1 MKGSIYTDDK
11 CPICGKVFKY
21 DANRAGMFCT
31 NGHKPVP
38 HYGKCRAQFQST
50 KKRFDSVQAAE
61 QFLNH
66 LRWQYQT
73 GGYDPRDY
81 KADNPLGFSN
91 QVEKWLKQ
99 KAKESIKE
107 TTLGN
112 IKKDISRAVDYFGD
126 KNIKEISDGEIEDF
140 LYDDHKNTR
149 TGQPISDK
157 TRSEIRSTLHAFF
170 RWVSRREKIKM
181 PEIPTVKFD
190 LGWRKIVDLETQ
202 QGIIQETWR
211 ISGHINPRI
220 WLGISI
226 LSHNSNV
233 RPGEL
238 VKVAEGDVMLDYG
251 IVMVRYPKE
260 GSLAQGKQARL
271 WDEEIELIQSLPQAL
286 PDVPLF
292 RHVKGEAGASP
303 GQAFSRKIFN
313 NWWKRACKN
322 LCIDPDVT
330 LYPGTKHSTMTAM
343 SRVLT
348 PEQVR
353 KGGSRHASKAMDR
366 YIIPSDR
373 DGDLYQDTLKGVR
386 DKGKGKA
393 EVVKIK
399 KKEKK

>member
-1 MKGSIYTDDK
+1 MKGGIYTAEK
-11 CPICGKVFKY
+11 CPVCGKTFKY
-21 DANRAGMFCT
+21 DANRAGMFCA
-31 NGHKPVP
+31 NGHKEVP
-38 HYGKCRAQFQST
+38 HYGKCRVHFIKT
-50 KKRFDSVQAAE
+50 YKRFENVQAAE

-66 LRWQYQT
+66 LRWQYQG

-81 KADNPLGFSN
+81 RADHPLGFSV
-91 QVEKWLKQ
+91 QVEKWLAQ
-99 KAKESIKE
+99 KARENIKE

-112 IKKDISRAVDYFGD
+112 IKKAIGRAVNYFGAR
-126 KNIKEISDGEIEDF
+126 NIKEISEGEIEDF
-140 LYDDHKNTR
+140 LYDDHRNTR

-181 PEIPTVKFD
+181 PEIPTIKFD

-202 QGIIQETWR
+202 QEIIREVWR
-211 ISGHINPRI
+211 ISGQINPRI

-271 WDEEIELIQSLPQAL
+271 WDEEIELIRSLPQAL
-286 PDVPLF
+286 PDIPLF
-292 RHVKGEAGASP
+292 RHVKGESGASP

-313 NWWKRACKN
+313 NWWKKACRN
-322 LCIDPDVT
+322 LEIDPDVT

-343 SRVLT
+343 SQVLT

-373 DGDLYQDTLKGVR
+373 DGDLYQDTLKDVR
-386 DKGKGKA
+386 DKSKGKA
-393 EVVKIK
+393 EVLEIK
-399 KKEKK
+399 KREKK

>member
-1 MKGSIYTDDK
+1 MKGSIYTDEK
-11 CPICGKVFKY
+11 CPVCDKVFKY
-21 DANRAGMFCT
+21 DANRAGMFCA
-31 NGHKPVP
+31 NGHKPIP
-38 HYGKCRAQFQST
+38 HYGKCRVQFQRT

-61 QFLNH
+61 QFLNY
-66 LRWQYQT
+66 LRWQYQN

-81 KADNPLGFSN
+81 QADNPLAFKTLAD
-91 QVEKWLKQ
+91 KWLAQ
-99 KAKESIKE
+99 KAKENIKL

-112 IKKDISRAVDYFGD
+112 LRAAIYRAMDCFGT
-126 KNIKEISDGEIEDF
+126 KNIKTISDGDLEDF
-140 LYDDHKNTR
+140 LYDEHKNRR
-149 TGQPISDK
+149 TGELISDK
-157 TRSEIRSTLHAFF
+157 TRAEIRSTLHQFYS
-170 RWVSRREKIKM
+170 WVCRREKIPM
-181 PEIPTVKFD
+181 PEIPTIKFD

-202 QGIIQETWR
+202 QEIIREVWR
-211 ISGHINPRI
+211 ISGALNPRV

-271 WDEEIELIQSLPQAL
+271 WDEEIELIKSLPQAL
-286 PDVPLF
+286 PDVSLF
-292 RHVKGEAGASP
+292 RHVKGESGASP

-322 LCIDPDVT
+322 LGIDPDVT

-343 SRVLT
+343 SRVLS

-373 DGDLYQDTLKGVR
+373 DGDLYQDTLR
-386 DKGKGKA
+386 DIRSKGKKA

-399 KKEKK
+399 KRKKK